1 MGAHAR
7 EGAAESGHRSTHRGP
22 HSRLAGAGMALSFA
36 LLGGCPAAPPPSGPL
51 MLGGPLLDPAPTPD
65 WAKPLLT
72 DLPPDQPPAP
82 AAVDRPVQHV
92 RLPILRP
99 PVVPIFPP
107 PAKPQ
112 PPDDAPRVAWVPQP
126 KPGYAAG
133 PPPIWPPPRKPS
145 PASDWAAWAPAAG
158 PPAASEAPAHRPDRE
173 AVAVAHGLATR
184 ADADHAVR
192 VGDRDQQLDN
202 LDQAAREALLAG
214 DAATALSLY
223 ERLTR
228 EFPEARAARLGQ
240 ALALEQLGRSDE
252 ARVMYQALLQLDPG
266 DLGTKIALLGIL
278 AERAPDEALQLLR
291 RLARH
296 HPDDPRLAAQIAM
309 VLARTGDL
317 AAAIVAGR
325 RAVALDPGHAGY
337 RANLAILLDR
347 AGQRSAAIEQY
358 QRVLELA
365 TLGGAPTARLGAIA
379 ARLHHLRQAPPPPPA
394 EPSR

>member
-1 MGAHAR
+1 LGEAFAD
-7 EGAAESGHRSTHRGP
+7 RSATG
-22 HSRLAGAGMALSFA
+22 
-36 LLGGCPAAPPPSGPL
+36 PAARAGRSRPSGPACPFAHPAAAGRPDL
-51 MLGGPLLDPAPTPD
+51 SAARQTTASGRRAAGRLGAAAETRIRGGP
-65 WAKPLLT
+65 
-72 DLPPDQPPAP
+72 
-82 AAVDRPVQHV
+82 AAH
-92 RLPILRP
+92 L
-99 PVVPIFPP
+99 
-107 PAKPQ
+107 
-112 PPDDAPRVAWVPQP
+112 
-126 KPGYAAG
+126 AAAAQAISG
-133 PPPIWPPPRKPS
+133 IGL
-145 PASDWAAWAPAAG
+145 AAWAPAAG